1 VGDIFREIDEELR
14 QDRNE
19 KLWKTYGKYVIGGV
33 VAFIVV
39 FGAFRG
45 WEQYRTTQRQN
56 DSARFQAGATF
67 EAAGK
72 KTEAAAVFAALA
84 DTGTDGY
91 RTLARFRQAALRAKG
106 GDGAGAISVYDL
118 LAADDGL
125 STALREA
132 AVVFAVMQGI
142 DLPGADAAALD
153 SRLAPLIRDD
163 GPWRHSAREL
173 AGLLALNRSDVT
185 AARKS
190 FAALVDDVSAPA
202 GMRARATQV
211 LAVIGG

>member
-14 QDRNE
+14 QDRNQ

-33 VAFIVV
+33 VAIVVV
-39 FGAFRG
+39 FGSVRG
-45 WEQYRTTQRQN
+45 WDQYRTKQRQN
-56 DSARFQAGATF
+56 DSARFQAAATF

-72 KTEAAAVFAALA
+72 KSEAAAVFASLA
-84 DTGTDGY
+84 DKGTDGY
-91 RTLARFRQAALRAKG
+91 QTLARFRQAALRAKG
-106 GDGAGAISVYDL
+106 GDAAGAIAVYDRL
-118 LAADDGL
+118 VADDDL
-125 STALREA
+125 SAALREA

-142 DLPGADAAALD
+142 DQPGVDATALG
-153 SRLAPLIRDD
+153 SRLSPLIRDD

-173 AGLLALNRSDVT
+173 TGLLALNQGDVM
-185 AARKS
+185 AARKN
-190 FAALVDDVSAPA
+190 FTALVDDVSAPA